1 MGVGG
6 WELGVVSNH
15 RDAMPRI
22 PWATILKN
30 APALLGAADALLAQT
45 RQRSAA
51 TEITG
56 DVNVLRR
63 RVAEIDQQQRASAE
77 LVRQLAD
84 QVNAMAAAAEQSAAR
99 LRIAYALA
107 ITGTVLGIA
116 GCLIGWLR

>member
-1 MGVGG
+1 
-6 WELGVVSNH
+6 
-15 RDAMPRI
+15 MPDI
-22 PWATILKN
+22 PWGTILKN
-30 APALLGAADALLAQT
+30 APAILAAADALLAQA
-45 RQRSAA
+45 RQRSVP

-99 LRIAYALA
+99 LRVAYALA
-107 ITGTVLGIA
+107 IAGIVLGIA